1 MKGNSMAKKTKWE
14 IERDKE
20 TKLKEN
26 AMKSLTQDQL
36 NAIDKSYKAIK
47 DTLMNIREIE
57 DIYLSDIR
65 NLDSAFWRLKHQ
77 FNLGDD
83 E

>member
-1 MKGNSMAKKTKWE
+1 MAKKTKWE

>member
-1 MKGNSMAKKTKWE
+1 MAKKTKWE

-20 TKLKEN
+20 TKLKAN

>member
-1 MKGNSMAKKTKWE
+1 MAKKTEWE

-20 TKLKEN
+20 TKLKAN

-36 NAIDKSYKAIK
+36 NAIDKSYKAIR